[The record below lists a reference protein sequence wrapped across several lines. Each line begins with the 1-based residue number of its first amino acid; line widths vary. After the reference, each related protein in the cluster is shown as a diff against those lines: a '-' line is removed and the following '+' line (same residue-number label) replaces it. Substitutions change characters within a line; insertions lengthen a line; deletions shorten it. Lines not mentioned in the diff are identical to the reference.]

1 LPTRFH
7 SKKQFVLLTLY
18 DNALERF
25 IFRNL
30 AALKSLQESRANAG
44 NVEDDLLKIPASI
57 LAVNGFVLEK
67 TVVVSLAS
75 EKKYA

>member
-1 LPTRFH
+1 
-7 SKKQFVLLTLY
+7 LLNLY
-18 DNALERF
+18 DNALAWF

-30 AALKSLQESRANAG
+30 AALKTFQKNRANAG

-67 TVVVSLAS
+67 
-75 EKKYA
+75 